1 MAEKSRYPHAIGMGL
16 VSAMDRVPWRPIH
29 TRLVLV
35 LGLGWM
41 LDAFEVTII
50 GNVLSIL
57 QKLWEVTA
65 EQASLL
71 VTVWLVGIMFGAI
84 FFGYL
89 SDRFGRRRLFILTLL
104 LYSTFTVASALSPGY
119 GAFLVFRFLTAIGV
133 GAEYSA
139 INAAIVEFIPARY
152 CGRAAAT
159 VMNFWPLGAILA
171 GVITLYFVNALPPS
185 IGWRFAFALGA
196 IIALFS
202 LWARRVLPESP
213 RWLSGRGRH
222 EEAARV
228 LTEITGEAPM
238 AGIGDA
244 AYTVTLSTGFLSQFS
259 DLLRFDLGRLA
270 LGCALDFSEAAGYY
284 GVFALL
290 PIVVLPRLNIPDE
303 AVPWFF
309 IIGNVGGAIG
319 GVLAALLLDVSG
331 RKATVIGFYL
341 FAACSMLVLG
351 AAAAAGNSAAV
362 LLAFTLANLG
372 ATGSW
377 ISAYPTFSELFPTRR
392 RATGIG
398 VSVAFGRIGAA
409 LAPPVLVA
417 VAERASIMAA
427 FWVLA
432 ACWVL
437 GAAAM
442 IPWSIWGVE
451 GRGKSLEVLAGP

>member
-1 MAEKSRYPHAIGMGL
+1 
-16 VSAMDRVPWRPIH
+16 
-29 TRLVLV
+29 
-35 LGLGWM
+35 
-41 LDAFEVTII
+41 
-50 GNVLSIL
+50 
-57 QKLWEVTA
+57 
-65 EQASLL
+65 
-71 VTVWLVGIMFGAI
+71 
-84 FFGYL
+84 
-89 SDRFGRRRLFILTLL
+89 
-104 LYSTFTVASALSPGY
+104 
-119 GAFLVFRFLTAIGV
+119 
-133 GAEYSA
+133 
-139 INAAIVEFIPARY
+139 
-152 CGRAAAT
+152 
-159 VMNFWPLGAILA
+159 
-171 GVITLYFVNALPPS
+171 
-185 IGWRFAFALGA
+185 
-196 IIALFS
+196 
-202 LWARRVLPESP
+202 
-213 RWLSGRGRH
+213 
-222 EEAARV
+222 
-228 LTEITGEAPM
+228 
-238 AGIGDA
+238 
-244 AYTVTLSTGFLSQFS
+244 
-259 DLLRFDLGRLA
+259 
-270 LGCALDFSEAAGYY
+270 
-284 GVFALL
+284 L
-290 PIVVLPRLNIPDE
+290 PIVVLPRLSIPDE

-437 GAAAM
+437 GASAM